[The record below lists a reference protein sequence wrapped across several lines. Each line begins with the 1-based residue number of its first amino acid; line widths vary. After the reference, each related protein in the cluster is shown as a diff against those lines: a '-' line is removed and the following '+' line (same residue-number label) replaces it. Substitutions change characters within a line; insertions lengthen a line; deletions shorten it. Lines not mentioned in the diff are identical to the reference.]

1 MDGEKTLKKT
11 AKFLSQIICAMLSFA
26 VVCGCFSV
34 CAFAKVSYISEVA
47 LASGSGAMEKLENS
61 GYTVLFQGM
70 NLMTGNDD
78 SIVYLG
84 YKKGSSAI
92 TNLIVSSKAES
103 SITYQGCTYNA
114 VSDIN
119 LNNGTDGTALYLYS
133 TKDSAAGNGITRLDT
148 VSGFSDKDKVF
159 SLKNDGSAP
168 VRTDDDKLANFDDG
182 IKNSEL
188 YLSMYRKSSIRQY
201 ISNACIVTADSKANA
216 VNEAASNGCDY
227 YVDADLSNDNDKVIY
242 IAYQRTADKS
252 QAINAVSVKGKK
264 LNITKGE
271 NTGGYLIDLASSRL
285 FKESFSLGDWAGVYA
300 AMDKCVT
307 KTSKEYQTLAN
318 SSEACSCVCA
328 GDLNIYAS
336 YIGTVQAVAE
346 DPQNTEETTAQGD
359 ATDEFY
365 DVEKE
370 ETTTAAQDESDE
382 SDKTASV
389 FGSGAVKTI
398 AVFAGVIIL
407 VSVVIFAIKKGK
419 KKNGKKLD
427 NDDERHEEE

>member
-11 AKFLSQIICAMLSFA
+11 AKYLSQIICVMLSFA
-26 VVCGCFSV
+26 VVCCCFSV
-34 CAFAKVSYISEVA
+34 CAFAKASYISEVA

-70 NLMTGNDD
+70 NLMTGDDD
-78 SIVYLG
+78 SMVYLG

-92 TNLIVSSKAES
+92 TNFIVSSKAEN

-119 LNNGTDGTALYLYS
+119 LNNGTNGTDLYLYS
-133 TKDSAAGNGITRLDT
+133 TKDRTAGNGITRLDT
-148 VSGFSDKDKVF
+148 VSGFSDKDKVL
-159 SLKNDGSAP
+159 SLKNDGSSP

-182 IKNSEL
+182 IENSEL
-188 YLSMYRKSSIRQY
+188 YLLMYKDSSIRQY

-216 VNEAASNGCDY
+216 VNKAASNGCDY
-227 YVDADLSNDNDKVIY
+227 YVDADLSDDNDKVVY

-252 QAINAVSVKGKK
+252 QAINAVSISGKE
-264 LNITKGE
+264 LNITKGK
-271 NTGGYLIDLASSRL
+271 NAGGYLIDLASSRL
-285 FKESFSLGDWAGVYA
+285 FKKSFSLGDWAGVYA

-307 KTSKEYQTLAN
+307 KTSKEYQVLAN
-318 SSEACSCVCA
+318 STEACSCVYT

-336 YIGTVQAVAE
+336 YIGTVQTVAE
-346 DPQNTEETTAQGD
+346 DPQNTEETTAQGE

-365 DVEKE
+365 DIEKE

-398 AVFAGVIIL
+398 AIFAGVII
-407 VSVVIFAIKKGK
+407 VASVVIFAIKKGK

-427 NDDERHEEE
+427 NDERQEEE